1 MGISEKI
8 AAIRDRFNLN
18 NFSFSKK
25 IGVTGTTVDSI
36 INGRPQNDGSR
47 KKTKPGYDVLSSI
60 INVFDIN
67 PDYLFGKSEVM
78 LKSEAPQNQT
88 YSGVPQVVAVNNS
101 GNENVVYVPI
111 QARAGYLNGYGDVG
125 YIEQLPSFHMPHL
138 NNGTY
143 RCFEV
148 QGNSMVRTFFDGD
161 LVFGK
166 YVENLNDIKD
176 GRVYIIVSKNDGI
189 VLKRVINRI
198 EERGK
203 LILKSDNKDGNYP
216 TYTINI
222 EEVMEV
228 WYVTMFASKQMP
240 EPVDIYDRL
249 HELESRVIELQE
261 NLYRQQN

>member
-8 AAIRDRFNLN
+8 AAIRDAFNLN

-25 IGVTGTTVDSI
+25 IGVTGTTIDSI
-36 INGRPQNDGSR
+36 INGRPQSDGSR
-47 KKTKPGYDVLSSI
+47 KKTKPGYDVLTSI
-60 INVFDIN
+60 INEFNIN
-67 PDYLFGKSEVM
+67 PDYLFGKSDIM
-78 LKSEAPQNQT
+78 LKTKSTDIQT
-88 YSGVPQVVAVNNS
+88 YSGVPQVVSVNSS

-111 QARAGYLNGYGDVG
+111 QARAGYLNGYGDSN
-125 YIEQLPSFHMPHL
+125 YIEQLPSFNMPHL
-138 NNGTY
+138 NNGSF

-166 YVENLNDIKD
+166 YVENLHDIKD
-176 GRVYIIVSKNDGI
+176 GRVYVIVSKNDGI

-216 TYTINI
+216 TYTINA
-222 EEVMEV
+222 EEIMEV

-240 EPVDIYDRL
+240 EPVDVYDRL
-249 HELESRVIELQE
+249 HDLESKIVELEEQISSK
-261 NLYRQQN
+261 N